1 MPSGFRHTETA
12 GFTGLKPP
20 VSDMAE
26 TAGFSLKPPV
36 SGSLMVSRQSAGHQ
50 WQSLNLARRWR
61 FVGVGG
67 PRRLSKSVDRPGG
80 DLGLRG
86 SNPQIHTA
94 CRGIVEVRP
103 RSAMTWPRLAV
114 GELDS
119 GRRFGA
125 DAMRRRWRASLPG
138 FAHHARS
145 GPNELVTQHRALR
158 PLSEGSRMK
167 SGKKVLENS

>member
-1 MPSGFRHTETA
+1 MTPYRLPFWDMGRDPSFAHFFPVVSYTETT

-26 TAGFSLKPPV
+26 TAGFSLKPSV
-36 SGSLMVSRQSAGHQ
+36 SDSSVVSRQSAGHQ
-50 WQSLNLARRWR
+50 WQSFILARRRR

-67 PRRLSKSVDRPGG
+67 PRRLSKLVDRPGG

-94 CRGIVEVRP
+94 FRGIVKVRP
-103 RSAMTWPRLAV
+103 RSVMTWPRLAV

-119 GRRFGA
+119 GRRFGT
-125 DAMRRRWRASLPG
+125 DAETSRQQLFSLCSVTRRDPPG
-138 FAHHARS
+138 VVKA
-145 GPNELVTQHRALR
+145 PQ
-158 PLSEGSRMK
+158 
-167 SGKKVLENS
+167 